1 MQEKKLF
8 LLDGMALVYRAY
20 FAFSQNP
27 RITSYGFNTSAIFGY
42 VTTLLDLLRRE
53 RPTHIGVSF
62 DTAEPTARHIEFE
75 AYKAHREEM
84 PEGISAALPFIR
96 QVTQALNIPLL
107 IMPGYEADDVI
118 GTLAKKAKAAGFKVY
133 MMTPD
138 KDFAQLVEE
147 DIYIYKPA
155 RMGNAIEIMGVPEVL
170 KKWEITD
177 VKQVIDILGLW
188 GDAVD
193 NIPGV
198 PGVGEKTAKLLVQ
211 KYGSMEGL
219 YEHTHELKG
228 KQKENVENNKE
239 QAFLSKRLATIDL
252 NVPIEFD
259 EHDLLLEEPN
269 KEATE
274 KLFAELEF
282 KTLLK
287 RLFPD
292 PNQAVQSPVAKP
304 AQGASGGF
312 DLFNQGAVSSKPI
325 QSEAKENTIKNGDAD
340 VSDNDRNNSLEVPT
354 IKRLTIKDVP
364 HFYEVLDSPEAYAEA
379 LTILLV
385 QPEICFDT
393 ETSQLEST
401 EAEIVGLSFAYKK
414 HHAFYVPFPAD
425 FEQARALLKLF
436 EPIFMSEEIVKIGQ
450 NVKYDLNIL
459 KRYGFTLK
467 GKLFDTMLA
476 HYLIEPDLRH
486 GMDFLSGIY
495 LNYDPV
501 SIEELI
507 GKKGKNQLSM
517 RDVSLEKIKEYAAED
532 ADVTLQLK
540 EKLAPEL
547 HANDAEKLFYDL
559 ELPLIDV
566 LSDMEIAGIRVNET
580 FLNDY
585 SKELETELVQLEKEI
600 LALAGMPFN
609 ISSPKQL
616 GEVLFDHLKLDPKA
630 KKTKTGQY
638 QTGEDVLLGLG
649 EHEIIQKILLVR
661 QFQKLKSTYV
671 DALPTMIN
679 PLTGRVHTSFNQAV
693 AATGRLSSTNPNLQN
708 IPIKTERGRE
718 VRKAFIPR
726 NADYVL
732 LSADYSQIELRIIA
746 SVAKEEAMIE
756 AFKNKQDIHQAT
768 AARVFGKSIE
778 EVTSDERRR
787 AKAVNFGIIYGQSA
801 FGLSQNLGIGR
812 KEAAQIIEEY
822 FKAYPGI
829 KTYMDTTINFAK
841 EHGYVE
847 TLLGRRRY
855 LRDINSGN
863 FTVRGFAE
871 RNAINAPIQG
881 SAADMIKMAMIKIH
895 HALKD
900 PANGIVH
907 SKMILQVHDELVFD
921 VHKDELELLKP
932 LVVQNMESA
941 MELLTPVVAEVGVGN
956 NWLEAH

>member
-27 RITSYGFNTSAIFGY
+27 RVTSYGFNTSAIFGY
-42 VTTLLDLLRRE
+42 VSTILDLLKRE
-53 RPTHIGVSF
+53 KPTHIGVSF
-62 DTAEPTARHIEFE
+62 DTSEPTARHIEFE

-84 PEGISAALPFIR
+84 PEGISSALPYIFE
-96 QVTQALNIPLL
+96 VTKALRIPLL
-107 IMPGYEADDVI
+107 IMPGYEADDII
-118 GTLAKKAKAAGFKVY
+118 GTLAKKAKQQGFTVY

-155 RMGNAIEIMGVPEVL
+155 RMGNDIEILGVPEVL

-228 KQKENVENNKE
+228 KQKENVENNRE
-239 QAFLSKRLATIDL
+239 QAFLSKRLATIDI

-259 EHDLLLEEPN
+259 EHDLILDPPN

-287 RLFPD
+287 RVFPE
-292 PNQAVQSPVAKP
+292 QVTVAESAPVAQVQK
-304 AQGASGGF
+304 ASGAF
-312 DLFNQGAVSSKPI
+312 DLFNQGTPSVKAEPTQKI
-325 QSEAKENTIKNGDAD
+325 MDIISEQDESTVPKNNISNT
-340 VSDNDRNNSLEVPT
+340 E
-354 IKRLTIKDVP
+354 
-364 HFYEVLDSPEAYAEA
+364 HHYEVLQTEAEMQAA
-379 LTILLV
+379 LEILLQQSEV
-385 QPEICFDT
+385 CFDT

-401 EAEIVGLSFAYKK
+401 EADIVGLSFAYKK
-414 HHAFYVPFPAD
+414 HHAYYIPFPTN
-425 FEQARALLKLF
+425 FEESKAILKRF
-436 EPIFMSEEIVKIGQ
+436 EPIFISDSIVKIGQ
-450 NVKYDLNIL
+450 NIKYDLNIL
-459 KRYGFTLK
+459 KRYGFTL
-467 GKLFDTMLA
+467 GGPIFDTMLA

-486 GMDFLSGIY
+486 GMDYLSGIY
-495 LNYDPV
+495 LNYEPV

-532 ADVTLQLK
+532 ADITLQLK

-547 HANDAEKLFYDL
+547 KSHDAEKLFYDM

-566 LSDMEIAGIRVNET
+566 LSDMEIAGININES

-585 SKELETELVQLEKEI
+585 SKELETELVQLEKDI
-600 LALAGMPFN
+600 TTLAGMSFN

-638 QTGEDVLLGLG
+638 QTGEDVLQGLS
-649 EHEIIQKILLVR
+649 EHEIVQKILLVR

-679 PLTGRVHTSFNQAV
+679 KQTGRVHTSFNQAV

-708 IPIKTERGRE
+708 IPIKTDKGKE

-726 NADYVL
+726 NEDYVL

-768 AARVFGKSIE
+768 AAKVFGKAIE

-812 KEAAQIIEEY
+812 KEAAQIIEDY

-847 TLLGRRRY
+847 TLMGRRRY

-881 SAADMIKMAMIKIH
+881 SAADMIKLAMIKIH
-895 HALKD
+895 KALKD

-921 VHKDELELLKP
+921 AHKDELESLKK
-932 LVVQNMESA
+932 LVLHNMETA
-941 MELLTPVVAEVGVGN
+941 MELLTPVVAEVGTGN

>member
-27 RITSYGFNTSAIFGY
+27 RVTSYGFNTSAIFGY
-42 VTTLLDLLRRE
+42 VTTLLDLLKRE
-53 RPTHIGVSF
+53 KPTHIGVSF

-84 PEGISAALPFIR
+84 PEGISSALPFIR
-96 QVTQALNIPLL
+96 QVTEALKIPLL

-118 GTLAKKAKAAGFKVY
+118 GTLAKKAKAAGFTVY

-147 DIYIYKPA
+147 DIFIYKPA
-155 RMGNAIEIMGVPEVL
+155 RMGNDIEIMGVPEVL

-219 YEHTHELKG
+219 YEHTNELKG

-252 NVPIEFD
+252 NVPVDFD
-259 EHDLLLEEPN
+259 ERALLLEEPD

-274 KLFAELEF
+274 KLFVELEF

-287 RLFPD
+287 RVLGD
-292 PNQAVQSPVAKP
+292 PNQAIQSPVAKVS
-304 AQGASGGF
+304 QGASGGF
-312 DLFNQGAVSSKPI
+312 DLFNQGAVSTTPAMVQASL
-325 QSEAKENTIKNGDAD
+325 KEEEPDAEPAVKRNTIQDI
-340 VSDNDRNNSLEVPT
+340 EHT
-354 IKRLTIKDVP
+354 
-364 HFYEVLDSPEAYAEA
+364 YEVLASKEECLNA
-379 LTILLV
+379 LQLLLV
-385 QPEICFDT
+385 QPEVCFDT

-401 EAEIVGLSFAYKK
+401 EAEIVGLSLAYKK
-414 HHAFYVPFPAD
+414 HHAYYIPFPND
-425 FEQARALLKLF
+425 FEEARALLKLF
-436 EPIFMSEEIVKIGQ
+436 EPIFLSEQIVKIGQ

-459 KRYGFTLK
+459 KRYGFTLA
-467 GKLFDTMLA
+467 GPIFDTMLA
-476 HYLIEPDLRH
+476 HYLIEPDMRH
-486 GMDFLSGIY
+486 GMDYLSEIY
-495 LNYDPV
+495 LNYSPV

-517 RDVSLEKIKEYAAED
+517 RDVSLDKIKEYAAED
-532 ADVTLQLK
+532 ADITLQLK
-540 EKLAPEL
+540 EKLAPEVI
-547 HANDAEKLFYDL
+547 ANNAQSLFQDL

-566 LSDMEIAGIRVNET
+566 LSDMEIAGIKINEG

-585 SKELETELVQLEKEI
+585 SKELETELVQLEKDI
-600 LALAGMPFN
+600 IALAGMSFN

-679 PLTGRVHTSFNQAV
+679 KLTGRVHTSFNQAV

-708 IPIKTERGRE
+708 IPIKTDKGKE

-726 NADYVL
+726 GDDYVL

-768 AARVFGKSIE
+768 AAKVFGKAIE

-812 KEAAQIIEEY
+812 KEAAQIIEDY

-847 TLLGRRRY
+847 TLMGRRRY
-855 LRDINSGN
+855 LRDINSAN

-881 SAADMIKMAMIKIH
+881 SAADMIKRAMIKIH

-907 SKMILQVHDELVFD
+907 SKMVLQVHDELVFD
-921 VHKDELELLKP
+921 AHKSEIELLKP
-932 LVVQNMESA
+932 LVIQNMESA